1 MNLLPISAS
10 AAWTAAGWTMLHV
23 AWIGTAGG
31 LVAAVL
37 RRLLRPA
44 RPEVRHGAAVACLLA
59 FTIAPVVLFARLYR
73 PDPAMGPDPTRP
85 GRIAAPVGPAT
96 VQVEPPPAFDRRR
109 PDFDPPAPAP
119 TSTIASRLEPLVGYL
134 PGVWLSGSMAT
145 LALIATGLIGVEG
158 LRRSSRR
165 LESDAIAR
173 RCRVLAASLGVARRV
188 GVAVC
193 DRIAAP
199 VLVGIVR
206 PMILL
211 PPAALGCWSIEQVE
225 MALLH
230 ELAHIRRHD
239 NLITLLQRLAESL
252 LFFHPVTWWL
262 SAWVSL
268 ECELCCDRLV
278 VEQTGRPHAY
288 ARMLAALAG
297 AGPGAQ

>member
-1 MNLLPISAS
+1 
-10 AAWTAAGWTMLHV
+10 
-23 AWIGTAGG
+23 
-31 LVAAVL
+31 
-37 RRLLRPA
+37 
-44 RPEVRHGAAVACLLA
+44 
-59 FTIAPVVLFARLYR
+59 
-73 PDPAMGPDPTRP
+73 
-85 GRIAAPVGPAT
+85 
-96 VQVEPPPAFDRRR
+96 
-109 PDFDPPAPAP
+109 
-119 TSTIASRLEPLVGYL
+119 
-134 PGVWLSGSMAT
+134 MAT
-145 LALIATGLIGVEG
+145 LALIATGLIGVER
-158 LRRSSRR
+158 LRRSSRS

-173 RCRVLAASLGVARRV
+173 RCQALADSLGVARRV
-188 GVAVC
+188 GVAIC

-211 PPAALGCWSIEQVE
+211 PPAALGGWSIEQVE

-268 ECELCCDRLV
+268 ERELCCDRLV
-278 VEQTGRPHAY
+278 VEHTGRPQAY

-297 AGPGAQ
+297 AGPGARSTALAMAQRPLTTRIRRILDMEDRSMKVTLTEGTRTASPLRSQARR